1 MKRNNTL
8 LWVAGGVLVAW
19 YLMRSRKLK
28 RSTAFARQGP
38 PRRQGAT
45 EAVQRAEQTAE
56 QTAEQIVASTSFVP
70 DMPTDQEVYKA
81 SQKYCR

>member
-1 MKRNNTL
+1 MKRKNTL

-19 YLMRSRKLK
+19 YLMRWRKLK

-38 PRRQGAT
+38 PRRQSAT
-45 EAVQRAEQTAE
+45 EAVQTAE

-81 SQKYCR
+81 AQKYCR

>member
-1 MKRNNTL
+1 MKRKNTL

-28 RSTAFARQGP
+28 RSTPFARQGP

-45 EAVQRAEQTAE
+45 EAVQTAE

-81 SQKYCR
+81 AQKYCR

>member
-1 MKRNNTL
+1 MNRKNTL

-28 RSTAFARQGP
+28 RSTHFARQGP
-38 PRRQGAT
+38 PRRQAAT
-45 EAVQRAEQTAE
+45 EAVQRAE

-81 SQKYCR
+81 AQKYCR

>member
-1 MKRNNTL
+1 MKQNNTI

-19 YLMRSRKLK
+19 YLMRARKLK

-38 PRRQGAT
+38 PRRQAAT
-45 EAVQRAEQTAE
+45 EAVQTAE

-70 DMPTDQEVYKA
+70 DMPTDAEVYKT

>member
-38 PRRQGAT
+38 PRRQGGT
-45 EAVQRAEQTAE
+45 EAVQTAE